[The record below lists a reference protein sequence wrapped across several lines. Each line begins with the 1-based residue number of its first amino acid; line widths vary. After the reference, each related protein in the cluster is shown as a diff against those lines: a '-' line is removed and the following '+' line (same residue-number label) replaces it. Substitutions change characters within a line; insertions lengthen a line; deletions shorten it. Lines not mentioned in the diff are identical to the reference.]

1 MLYPSK
7 TIEIFPR
14 DNDHCKRLKDPIET
28 HLFHLEAF
36 LPFSEAVKL
45 DPGNANVRPFSEHK
59 KPFRDM
65 IDTVEKDPGSF
76 HLKNRGI
83 TYLCEKFEYDNA
95 KHILRLTVPNIPSPV
110 FKPLS
115 ELERAFKP
123 LLDPEQVPQD
133 VENDE
138 PKFGI
143 ADGGHTFEVIRQT
156 VARANELLEQE
167 GWKEPSVRVHFMAGD
182 ASELNLEQV
191 VEALN
196 TSSQVQQYTLDEYQ
210 NKFDELKDALVRS
223 GFDTNLVGF
232 RENEEKEWD
241 IREVVQRMACFLKD
255 RWKNTQPASMYRSKG
270 KALDLYTN
278 DATRGEFKKLFDVV
292 RDVIT
297 FPEFIQSEFSQGAS
311 VKGKRFGALRAV
323 KALKKSYTRPG
334 TDYPTSHVM
343 DLAASLPLAAAFR
356 ELLELKGDR
365 YSWRVPPKE
374 VFGKCAEDLYKALV
388 TKSRTAKSVNSLGSD
403 TEYWTQASNIVLR
416 TKDEILASRNS
427 G

>member
-1 MLYPSK
+1 MLYPSR
-7 TIEIFPR
+7 TIELLPK
-14 DNDHCKRLKDPIET
+14 DSDHCKRLKDPIES

-45 DPGNANVRPFSEHK
+45 EPGNANVRPFSEHK

-65 IDTVEKDPGSF
+65 IHTVENDPGSF

-95 KHILRLTVPNIPSPV
+95 KRILRLTIPQIPV
-110 FKPLS
+110 KHS
-115 ELERAFKP
+115 
-123 LLDPEQVPQD
+123 QD
-133 VENDE
+133 LENDE

-156 VARANELLEQE
+156 VTRANELMEQE
-167 GWKEPSVRVHFMAGD
+167 GWKEPSVRVHFLAGD
-182 ASELNLEQV
+182 AIELELEQV

-210 NKFDELKDALVRS
+210 NKFDELKDALQKG
-223 GFDTNLVGF
+223 GFDTSLVAF
-232 RENEEKEWD
+232 RENEEREWD

-278 DATRGEFKKLFDVV
+278 DSTRNEFKKLFDVA

-311 VKGKRFGALRAV
+311 VKGKRFGGLRAV
-323 KALKKSYTRPG
+323 KTLKKPYTRPG
-334 TDYPTSHVM
+334 TDYPTNHEM

-356 ELLELKGDR
+356 ELLDLKGDR
-365 YSWRVPPKE
+365 YCWRIEPKE
-374 VFGKCAEDLYKALV
+374 VFKRCAEDLYKALAS
-388 TKSRTAKSVNSLGSD
+388 KSRTAKSVNSLGSD

-416 TKDEILASRNS
+416 TKDEMLAAHNAK
-427 G
+427 